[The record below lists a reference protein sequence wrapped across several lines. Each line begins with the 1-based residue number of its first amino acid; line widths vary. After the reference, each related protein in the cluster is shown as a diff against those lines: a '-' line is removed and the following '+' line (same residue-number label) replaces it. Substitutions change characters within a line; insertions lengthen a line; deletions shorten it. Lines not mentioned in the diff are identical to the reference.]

1 MHGLHLTADL
11 YDCQCDSELMI
22 ATDVIARYCD
32 DQVAASGLTR
42 VDARWVKFPDWQGGP
57 GGVTGMVL
65 LAESHLA
72 IHTWP
77 ETGNVT
83 LDVYV
88 CNFSSDNS
96 AQAQALMDRM
106 IAAYQPTRTMR
117 HRLVRGDIEGGGS
130 FERTPAPEEPG
141 WLVERLTPS
150 AAFAFRGRVLH
161 DQATPHQSLQI
172 VQTDHFGKVLRLD
185 GRFMTSE
192 KEEFFYHEALVHPA
206 AISHPRPRRC
216 LIIGGGDGGAA
227 EELLKHPSVE
237 QVVIADLDADVIA
250 VAREQ
255 FQAVNRGALD
265 DPRVHVQIGD
275 GMAYMDGN
283 PGQFDLILMDLTD
296 PDTPASALYTP
307 DSFARVQGA
316 LAPGGAVVL
325 HLGSP
330 VFQPGQVRQIVSDL
344 QRAFAHVSPFGLYI
358 PLYGAYW
365 GLAVASDTL
374 QPAQLATHEVRQ
386 RLLQRRVADLQYFNA
401 DVHGALFALPNYY
414 RALVDGSANPAGDPD
429 APTAQTHPANDS
441 AQDACLAS

>member
-11 YDCQCDSELMI
+11 YQCQCDAELMLT
-22 ATDVIARYCD
+22 TDVIARYCD
-32 DQVAASGLTR
+32 TQVAACGLTR
-42 VDARWVKFPDWQGGP
+42 VDARWVKFPDWEGGP

-88 CNFSSDNS
+88 CNFSNDNS
-96 AQAQALMDRM
+96 AQAQALLDSM
-106 IAAYQPTRTMR
+106 IAAYRPTRTIR
-117 HRLVRGDIEGGGS
+117 HRLVRGDIEGGGTL
-130 FERTPAPEEPG
+130 EQTPAPEEHG

-150 AAFAFRGRVLH
+150 AAFAFRGKILH
-161 DQATPHQSLQI
+161 GQATAHQSLQI
-172 VQTDHFGKVLRLD
+172 AHTDCFGKTLRLD

-206 AISHPRPRRC
+206 AISHPEPRRC

-237 QVVIADLDADVIA
+237 QIVIADLDADVVD
-250 VAREQ
+250 VARKE
-255 FQAVNRGALD
+255 FAAVNRGALD
-265 DPRVHVQIGD
+265 DARVKIRIGD
-275 GMAYMDGN
+275 GMAYMDDN

-296 PDTPASALYTP
+296 PDTPASALYTAAA
-307 DSFARVQGA
+307 FARVHEA

-330 VFQPGQVRQIVSDL
+330 VFHPEQVRQILSEL
-344 QRAFAHVSPFGLYI
+344 QHSFRHVSPFGLYI

-374 QPAQLATHEVRQ
+374 EPAQLAADQVQQ
-386 RLLQRRVADLQYFNA
+386 RLQQRRIADLQYFNA
-401 DVHGALFALPNYY
+401 EVHGALFALPNYY
-414 RALVDGSANPAGDPD
+414 RALTGDRAESAPGSTAREPSDPARS
-429 APTAQTHPANDS
+429 ACPT
-441 AQDACLAS
+441 L

>member
-32 DQVAASGLTR
+32 EQVAASGLTR

-96 AQAQALMDRM
+96 AQAQALMDNM
-106 IAAYQPTRTMR
+106 IAAYRPTRTMR
-117 HRLVRGDIEGGGS
+117 HRLVRGDIDGGGS
-130 FERTPAPEEPG
+130 FERTPTPEDSG

-206 AISHPRPRRC
+206 AISHPTPRRC

-237 QVVIADLDADVIA
+237 QVVVADLDADVIA

-283 PGQFDLILMDLTD
+283 PGRFDLILMDLTD
-296 PDTPASALYTP
+296 PDTPANALYTP
-307 DSFARVQGA
+307 QAFARMREA

-330 VFQPGQVRQIVSDL
+330 VFHPEQVRHIVSDL
-344 QRAFAHVSPFGLYI
+344 QGSFAHVSPFGLYI

-374 QPAQLATHEVRQ
+374 QPACLPADEVAQ
-386 RLLQRRVADLQYFNA
+386 RLGQRRISELQYFNA
-401 DVHGALFALPNYY
+401 EVHGALFALPNHY
-414 RALVDGSANPAGDPD
+414 RALVGDG
-429 APTAQTHPANDS
+429 APHARTARGSTQ
-441 AQDACLAS
+441 QECLA

>member
-1 MHGLHLTADL
+1 MQGLHLTADL
-11 YDCQCDSELMI
+11 YQCQCDSELMI
-22 ATDVIARYCD
+22 GTDVIARYCD
-32 DQVAASGLTR
+32 EQVAACGLTR
-42 VDARWVKFPDWQGGP
+42 VDSRWVKFPDWQGGP

-96 AQAQALMDRM
+96 QQAQDLLDR
-106 IAAYQPTRTMR
+106 IIDAYQPTRIMR

-130 FERTPAPEEPG
+130 LEQTPAPEERG

-150 AAFAFRGRVLH
+150 AAFAFRGQVLH
-161 DQATPHQSLQI
+161 GQATAHQSLQI
-172 VQTDHFGKVLRLD
+172 VQTDCFGKALRLD

-206 AISHPRPRRC
+206 AISHPNPGRC

-237 QVVIADLDADVIA
+237 QVVIADLDADVIE
-250 VAREQ
+250 VARTQ

-265 DPRVHVQIGD
+265 DPRVHVRIGD

-283 PGQFDLILMDLTD
+283 PGQFDLVFMDLTD
-296 PDTPASALYTP
+296 PDTPASELYTAA
-307 DSFARVQGA
+307 SFARVHEA

-330 VFQPGQVRQIVSDL
+330 VFHPAQVQQIVAEL
-344 QRAFAHVSPFGLYI
+344 QRTFAHVSPFGLYI

-374 QPAQLATHEVRQ
+374 QPARLAPSEVRQ
-386 RLLQRRVADLQYFNA
+386 RLQQRRVSDLQYFNA

-414 RALVDGSANPAGDPD
+414 RALTAASARPAGGR
-429 APTAQTHPANDS
+429 ASLGTSHEV
-441 AQDACLAS
+441 AQDECLAT

>member
-1 MHGLHLTADL
+1 MQGLHLTADL
-11 YDCQCDSELMI
+11 YGCQCDDKLFVDPDFLSAFCNE
-22 ATDVIARYCD
+22 
-32 DQVAASGLTR
+32 QVANAALTR
-42 VDARWVKFPDWQGGP
+42 VDDRWVKFPDWQGGP

-96 AQAQALMDRM
+96 GRAQELLENI
-106 IAAYQPTRTMR
+106 IAAYEPTQTIRNR
-117 HRLVRGDIEGGGS
+117 IVRGDIEGGGT
-130 FERTPAPEEPG
+130 FERMPAPESDG
-141 WLVERLTPS
+141 WIVERLTPS
-150 AAFAFRGRVLH
+150 AAFAYRGRVMH
-161 DQATPHQSLQI
+161 RQATPHQALQI
-172 VQTDHFGKVLRLD
+172 VQTDTFGKALRLD

-206 AISHPRPRRC
+206 AISHADPRRC

-237 QVVIADLDADVIA
+237 QVVIADLDADVIE
-250 VAREQ
+250 VAREH

-265 DPRVHVQIGD
+265 DARVQIHVGD
-275 GMAYMDGN
+275 GMAYLDGN
-283 PGQFDLILMDLTD
+283 PGQFDLVLMDLTD
-296 PDTPASALYTP
+296 PDTPASELYTAA
-307 DSFARVQGA
+307 SFARVHSA

-330 VFQPGQVRQIVSDL
+330 VFHPEQVRQITAEL
-344 QRAFAHVSPFGLYI
+344 QRTFAHVSPYGLYI

-365 GLAVASDTL
+365 GLAVASDSL
-374 QPAQLATHEVRQ
+374 QPALTDADTVQQ
-386 RLLQRRVADLQYFNA
+386 RLDDRAVSDLQYFNA
-401 DVHGALFALPNYY
+401 ATHGALFALPNYY
-414 RALVDGSANPAGDPD
+414 RALV
-429 APTAQTHPANDS
+429 
-441 AQDACLAS
+441 